1 VTVEFYTDGRTLYE
15 VLSRVTHTNYGV
27 VKGTLTRTTLRDCA
41 DEDQVWTVDDL
52 TLAAL
57 SEVRR
62 AA

>member
-1 VTVEFYTDGRTLYE
+1 MSRYLTDGVRLYE
-15 VLSRVTHTNYGV
+15 VAFQRVDRNYGLAGGV
-27 VKGTLTRTTLRDCA
+27 LCRTVLRDCV
-41 DEDQVWTVDDL
+41 DEERVWTVDDL

>member
-1 VTVEFYTDGRTLYE
+1 VTPAYLTDGVRLYE
-15 VLSRVTHTNYGV
+15 VASQRSDENFGLLR
-27 VKGTLTRTTLRDCA
+27 GTLTRTTLRDCA